1 MKKVKIIKLEPTLEL
16 SKVFYKNTIDA
27 QVGMC
32 YELQDILASLNKEI
46 NNLTDK
52 EIVFINKK
60 LFPDHLEFYNLENN
74 QGQLLLP
81 IIYTYMQPLQNDNL
95 VCFSKFG
102 EDQQYDL
109 MDSSGKIIY
118 SDARDISVFD
128 NNVIFIQDHDLNQRL
143 YHYDANNNQLK
154 LIAELEKNKMYG
166 EFKFSENRLFV
177 DSGYYDENL
186 EPATPFCF
194 DNGKEYS
201 EGLAAVSLNGK
212 WGYIN
217 AKGEVIIDFQFG
229 YASSF
234 KKGIAKVLI
243 ISPTFQNPIGEW
255 IEKECFNNI
264 PNKNREWFTMSF
276 PQFPKKHIIPL
287 SVIRKIECSK
297 YQLKNFYH
305 DYSLEIEEDEMLNG
319 YGTFATIDLNGNI
332 LKQEEHINLEESINQ
347 ENTIDVNTNQN
358 SWLEKITKN
367 SFVINSIPDD
377 LFVNKQFVKQALQA
391 NPTTFEYLRLL
402 YSDDEEIGSFALQI
416 APVFCYDFLSDRLKA
431 LYKSQYEA
439 HQEEEMDLDT
449 SNISL
454 SEQEDDSD
462 LPF

>member
-1 MKKVKIIKLEPTLEL
+1 MKKVKIIMLESTLENC
-16 SKVFYKNTIDA
+16 KVFYKNTIDS
-27 QVGMC
+27 QVGMY
-32 YELQDILASLNKEI
+32 YELQDILASLNKDI

-52 EIVFINKK
+52 EILSVNKK
-60 LFPDHLEFYNLENN
+60 LFPDHLELYNIENN
-74 QGQLLLP
+74 QGELLLP

-102 EDQQYDL
+102 EDQHYDL
-109 MDSSGKIIY
+109 IDSSGIILY
-118 SDARDISVFD
+118 SDARDISAFED
-128 NNVIFIQDHDLNQRL
+128 NIIFIQDYDLNQGL
-143 YHYDANNNQLK
+143 YHYDVNNNQLK
-154 LIAELEKNKMYG
+154 LIAKLEKNKIYG

-177 DSGYYDENL
+177 DGGYYDENL

-194 DNGKEYS
+194 DNGKDYS

-217 AKGEVIIDFQFG
+217 AKGEVAIDFQFG
-229 YASSF
+229 YASAF

-243 ISPTFQNPIGEW
+243 ISPTFKNPMGVW
-255 IEKECFNNI
+255 IEKECSNNI
-264 PNKNREWFTMSF
+264 PNKNREWFSTSF
-276 PQFPKKHIIPL
+276 PQFSKKHKIPL
-287 SVIRKIECSK
+287 SVIRKIELSK
-297 YQLKNFYH
+297 YQSKKLYHNF
-305 DYSLEIEEDEMLNG
+305 SLEIEEDEMLNV

-332 LKQEEHINLEESINQ
+332 LKQEEYINLEDLINQ

-358 SWLEKITKN
+358 YWLEKITKN

-377 LFVNKQFVKQALQA
+377 LFVNKQFVKRALQA
-391 NPTTFEYLRLL
+391 NPTTFEYLSLL
-402 YSDDEEIGSFALQI
+402 YLDDDEIGNFAFQMDR
-416 APVFCYDFLSDRLKA
+416 VFCYDLLSDRLKA

-439 HQEEEMDLDT
+439 CLEEESDLVT

-454 SEQEDDSD
+454 TEQEDDPD

>member
-1 MKKVKIIKLEPTLEL
+1 MKKVKIIKLEPTLEHF
-16 SKVFYKNTIDA
+16 KVFYKNTIDA

-32 YELQDILASLNKEI
+32 YELQDILASLNKDI

-52 EIVFINKK
+52 EIVSINKK
-60 LFPDHLEFYNLENN
+60 LFPDNLEFYNLENN
-74 QGQLLLP
+74 QGELILP

-109 MDSSGKIIY
+109 MDSSCEIIY
-118 SDARDISVFD
+118 SDARDISAFD

-186 EPATPFCF
+186 ELATPFCF
-194 DNGKEYS
+194 DNGKQYS
-201 EGLAAVSLNGK
+201 EGLAAVALNGK

-234 KKGIAKVLI
+234 KKGMAKVLI
-243 ISPTFQNPIGEW
+243 ISPTFKNPRGEW

-264 PNKNREWFTMSF
+264 PNKNREWFATSF

-305 DYSLEIEEDEMLNG
+305 NYSLEIEEDEMLNG

-332 LKQEEHINLEESINQ
+332 IKQEEHINLEKSINQ

-358 SWLEKITKN
+358 IWLEKIKKN

-377 LFVNKQFVKQALQA
+377 LFVNKQFVKQAIQA
-391 NPTTFEYLRLL
+391 NPTTFEYLSLL
-402 YSDDEEIGSFALQI
+402 YADNEEIGSFALQI
-416 APVFCYDFLSDRLKA
+416 DSVFCYDLLSDRLKA

-439 HQEEEMDLDT
+439 SQEEEMDLDT

-454 SEQEDDSD
+454 TEQEDDSD